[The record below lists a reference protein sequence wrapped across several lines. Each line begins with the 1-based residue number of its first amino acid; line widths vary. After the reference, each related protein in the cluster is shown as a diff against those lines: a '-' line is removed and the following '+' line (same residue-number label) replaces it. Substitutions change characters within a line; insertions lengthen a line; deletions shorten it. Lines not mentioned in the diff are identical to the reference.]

1 MKEKMII
8 AHMKVAFEYAK
19 LSTCN
24 RLKVG
29 CIIVKN
35 DSVISI
41 GYNGTPPGWDNCCE
55 DDQGITKPEV
65 LHAEANA
72 IAKLAKGQGDGKNAS
87 VFITHAPC
95 IECAKQ
101 LASIGVKEVFYSID
115 YRNTK
120 GIEFLQKCNIPNKKI
135 EIGEN

>member
-1 MKEKMII
+1 MKEKII
-8 AHMKVAFEYAK
+8 HAHMKVALEYAK

-35 DSVISI
+35 DSVKSI

-55 DDQGITKPEV
+55 DETGKTKPEV
-65 LHAEANA
+65 IHAEANA
-72 IAKLAKGQGDGKNAS
+72 IAKLAKDQGDGINAS

-95 IECAKQ
+95 IDCAKQ
-101 LASIGVKEVFYSID
+101 LASIGIKEVFYNKD
-115 YRNTK
+115 YKDNK
-120 GIEFLQKCNIPNKKI
+120 GIEFLEKCNIPIKKI
-135 EIGEN
+135 QIGED